1 MKRQRIWPGYNAG
14 MLTKVLGVATAL
26 LAALVIHQYNQI
38 GDLRAQVID
47 TEKRA
52 VSQARTITAESM
64 DGTDAEVLRTMTW
77 LQGFYQAKDGLQRPE
92 GLWIAGHPDYEGVGH
107 WVFDVYLRERL
118 RGKTED
124 EARKDVESQIVGS
137 DEWRTKHR

>member
-1 MKRQRIWPGYNAG
+1 
-14 MLTKVLGVATAL
+14 MLNKVLGVAAAL

-38 GDLRAQVID
+38 GDLRAQVVD
-47 TEKRA
+47 AEKRA
-52 VSQARTITAESM
+52 VSQARSITADSM
-64 DGTDAEVLRTMTW
+64 DGSDAEVQRTMTW
-77 LQGFYQAKDGLQRPE
+77 LQGFYQAKEGLQRPA
-92 GLWIAGHPDYEGVGH
+92 GLWIDGHPDYEGIGH
-107 WVFDVYLRERL
+107 WVFDVYLRARF